1 MSSVVV
7 RTAFGA
13 WVGVFAVFIVLRI
26 AGMFDEST
34 RLIAP
39 MFLLSG
45 VMLGA
50 LLYEKK
56 HGGDS
61 VAD

>member
-1 MSSVVV
+1 M
-7 RTAFGA
+7 
-13 WVGVFAVFIVLRI
+13 FAVFIVLRI